1 VSSKRKDKAML
12 VGMGMDGDDG
22 EVRVTKADNFF
33 LVGGSHDTH
42 GCMQDKCI
50 KFNEILG
57 SKGKRIEDLERQE
70 LMDVA
75 AECDMPIVS
84 PKRRRE

>member
-1 VSSKRKDKAML
+1 MML
-12 VGMGMDGDDG
+12 GMGMDGDDG
-22 EVRVTKADNFF
+22 QVRVTNAENFL

-42 GCMQDKCI
+42 ECMQDKCI

-57 SKGKRIEDLERQE
+57 SRRKRLEDLERQE

-84 PKRRRE
+84 PPNRRK